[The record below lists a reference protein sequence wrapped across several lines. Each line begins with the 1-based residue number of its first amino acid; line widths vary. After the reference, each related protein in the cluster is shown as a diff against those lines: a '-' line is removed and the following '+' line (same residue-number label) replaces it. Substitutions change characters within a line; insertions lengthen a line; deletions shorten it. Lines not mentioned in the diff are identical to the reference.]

1 MIVKGFIRSETEE
14 TMTLAEYLI
23 WALSEAKQA
32 YETDLPED
40 APAWEHL
47 SENDKMDLLAHEISC
62 SDGDV
67 EFMPE
72 IPKNAHREP
81 RTIGVIRRVD
91 DLGRIVI
98 PKEFRACFGVRA
110 LDPFEVIARDDGSYL
125 IVPYKD

>member
-72 IPKNAHREP
+72 IPSPER
-81 RTIGVIRRVD
+81 
-91 DLGRIVI
+91 L
-98 PKEFRACFGVRA
+98 
-110 LDPFEVIARDDGSYL
+110 GSYGGSTTSAASSSL
-125 IVPYKD
+125 KSFAPVLA